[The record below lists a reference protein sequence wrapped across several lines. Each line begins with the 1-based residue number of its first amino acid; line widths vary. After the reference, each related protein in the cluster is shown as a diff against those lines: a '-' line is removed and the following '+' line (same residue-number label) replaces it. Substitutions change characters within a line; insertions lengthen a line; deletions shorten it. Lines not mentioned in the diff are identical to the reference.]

1 MYVFFLVFT
10 QAKMW
15 MICMFG
21 GHDCGNY
28 GGGIT
33 KIPRNNQ
40 DKCSQ
45 SLRKDPSHYKQ
56 VWSPRRDQV
65 FLNVASLG
73 SSQHH

>member
-1 MYVFFLVFT
+1 MCFSWSLHR
-10 QAKMW
+10 QKMW
-15 MICMFG
+15 IICMFG

-28 GGGIT
+28 GAGIT

-56 VWSPRRDQV
+56 VWSPSRDQV
-65 FLNVASLG
+65 FLNVASLD

>member
-1 MYVFFLVFT
+1 
-10 QAKMW
+10 MW
-15 MICMFG
+15 MICIFG
-21 GHDCGNY
+21 GHECGNY

-33 KIPRNNQ
+33 NIPRNNQ
-40 DKCSQ
+40 DKCTQ

-65 FLNVASLG
+65 FLNVASLD